1 MNLRALRT
9 SLAAAQLDSKP
20 DSVSRTNAL
29 RESLALPGVKQE
41 IESVGAILP
50 GVSMLNA
57 AFTVDGFRHEAES
70 GAYRMVHIASHG
82 IFGGTADTSYILAYD
97 DLLTLNGLQSL
108 LKADQFRK
116 NPIELLSLSACE
128 TAQGNDRAP
137 LGISGAATKARAK
150 SVLGTLW
157 PVEDT
162 AARTLMENFYKGL
175 IRAHLTKAQ
184 SLRQAQVGLIHREE
198 FAHPFYWAP
207 FVLIGNWL

>member
-1 MNLRALRT
+1 
-9 SLAAAQLDSKP
+9 
-20 DSVSRTNAL
+20 
-29 RESLALPGVKQE
+29 
-41 IESVGAILP
+41 
-50 GVSMLNA
+50 
-57 AFTVDGFRHEAES
+57 
-70 GAYRMVHIASHG
+70 MVHIASHG

-157 PVEDT
+157 PVEDN

-175 IRAHLTKAQ
+175 VTAHLTKAQ

-198 FAHPFYWAP
+198 FSHPFYWAP